1 MPINS
6 NLIYHNSLTKIMRR
20 VRETP
25 GRTENFFRCL
35 NCSKLHQF
43 KICLHSKE
51 KSANRNCKF
60 FRNLEMAWLLCTE
73 CSYKTPKQY
82 NLTRHME
89 KHTKTQKKKEKK
101 REREKD
107 WPGGDWPDWREN
119 DSRRGDWRLETDEI
133 CKKRTHGS
141 IAGRKEKCNGG

>member
-25 GRTENFFRCL
+25 GHTENFFRCL

-101 REREKD
+101 REREK
-107 WPGGDWPDWREN
+107 E
-119 DSRRGDWRLETDEI
+119 EEKI
-133 CKKRTHGS
+133 FECKHCKKSMKDKGILKTHENKQHGYS
-141 IAGRKEKCNGG
+141 CSMCDDKFLTKT